1 MSQVRQYE
9 LVYITTPDTTE
20 EVLADLHQQIAA
32 IVDRFGGKIDRTEP
46 WGRRK
51 LAYDINNQ
59 REGTYV
65 LEVIAGPGAMTAEID
80 RRLRVI
86 DTVMRHL
93 IVRVDEE
100 LAVAERAKS
109 RRKAA
114 TVARR
119 VRRGLPPEPTETELH
134 RRREEDDDLD
144 MGIDLGFR
152 GDRGDRGDRG
162 ERGER

>member
-1 MSQVRQYE
+1 MSNARQYE
-9 LVYITTPDTTE
+9 LVYIALPDSTE
-20 EVLADLHQQIAA
+20 EVLADLHQQVSA
-32 IVDRFGGKIDRTEP
+32 IVDRFGGKIDRTEA

-65 LEVIAGPGAMTAEID
+65 LEVITGPGSMTAELD

-100 LAVAERAKS
+100 LAVAERAKT

-119 VRRGLPPEPTETELH
+119 VRRGLPPEPTEIELH
-134 RRREEDDDLD
+134 RRQEEKDDDLD
-144 MGIDLGFR
+144 GGDVGFR
-152 GDRGDRGDRG
+152 E
-162 ERGER
+162 ERGGR